1 MVSNLYYHPTNPGWI
16 DEHLQKMRSVG
27 KEQASLFADPMFENP
42 SVGDFGFQAGSPAI
56 ELGIEA
62 LDVSKMGLQDKL

>member
-1 MVSNLYYHPTNPGWI
+1 MNPGWM
-16 DEHLQKMRSVG
+16 DEHLQRMRSVG
-27 KEQASLFADPMFENP
+27 KEQASLFADPMFANP
-42 SVGDFGFQAGSPAI
+42 SAGDFGFKAESPAI